1 MRWWRK
7 EMDDGDV
14 HYTDHQGDCTCNG
27 HHTYADVTVEA
38 AEAEVED

>member
-1 MRWWRK
+1 
-7 EMDDGDV
+7 V